1 MISLF
6 PKEGLVHHIV
16 RGRSKNTSIG
26 HGLRER
32 EIERDE
38 EEGLRN
44 EIIWIRECV
53 HTWVKTTLF

>member
-32 EIERDE
+32 DE